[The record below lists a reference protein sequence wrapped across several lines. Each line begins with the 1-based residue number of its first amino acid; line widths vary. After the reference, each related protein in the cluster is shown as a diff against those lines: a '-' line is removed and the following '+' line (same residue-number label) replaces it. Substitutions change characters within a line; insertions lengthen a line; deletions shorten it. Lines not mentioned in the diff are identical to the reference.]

1 MSDQRMDPLMRGAR
15 SVALS
20 RRVALAATIVGASS
34 LLTGCKRPHLET
46 GGPMGLAD
54 LATVLDG
61 PATAPV
67 SATLMMVGDMLIHQG
82 VWVSG
87 QRSDGTYNFDHFF
100 AQLADEFS
108 QADIAV
114 VNQETILGGTE
125 RGLESFPY
133 FNSPQELGDA
143 EAKAGVDVA
152 VSATNHALDHGF
164 DGICWTLDYWRSRHP
179 EMAVPGIADSQEV
192 ADAPLVI
199 ERNGI
204 KFGLLSYAEH
214 TNSIPIPD
222 NAPFCVK
229 TLKRSD
235 FGADV
240 AAAREAGADIVI
252 AFPHW
257 GTEYVYT
264 PDSDQLRW
272 APMLAEAGVD
282 AIIGT
287 HPHVIEPLE
296 LIDGLEGRRV
306 PVFWSLG
313 NFVSWQIEKPRML
326 GGMAK
331 LQFGI
336 VDGEVRVTSCSLEP
350 VVTHKALDPS
360 MTVYRLADYTEE
372 LAAAN
377 YVRQHAGCGDFSA
390 QYCRDLAAQVLGPD
404 YDPDAC
410 IVSYEL

>member
-1 MSDQRMDPLMRGAR
+1 MFDLRMDPLMHRANT
-15 SVALS
+15 VPLT
-20 RRVALAATIVGASS
+20 RRAALAAALAGASS
-34 LLTGCKRPHLET
+34 LLAGCDLPRPAAGES
-46 GGPMGLAD
+46 MGLAD

-61 PATAPV
+61 PASAPA

-100 AQLADEFS
+100 AQLAEEFS

-164 DGICWTLDYWRSRHP
+164 GGICWTLDYWRSRHP

-192 ADAPLVI
+192 ADAPLIV

-272 APMLAEAGVD
+272 APTSPRRAWTPSSAPIRTLSSRSSSSMAWRGAAFPSSGPS
-282 AIIGT
+282 AT
-287 HPHVIEPLE
+287 SSP
-296 LIDGLEGRRV
+296 GRSRSRACWAAW
-306 PVFWSLG
+306 P
-313 NFVSWQIEKPRML
+313 
-326 GGMAK
+326 
-331 LQFGI
+331 
-336 VDGEVRVTSCSLEP
+336 SCSSG
-350 VVTHKALDPS
+350 PS
-360 MTVYRLADYTEE
+360 TE
-372 LAAAN
+372 
-377 YVRQHAGCGDFSA
+377 GSA
-390 QYCRDLAAQVLGPD
+390 
-404 YDPDAC
+404 
-410 IVSYEL
+410 